1 MQTPQF
7 VNAVVAG
14 PCRLFLRG
22 EFTVTIDFGAPVQLS
37 GEHTLEVTQQ
47 ANVRIDGQIIAYFTG
62 QGAFVAEKPYPVRV
76 VTNGPACVNMTSPTD
91 FHVDG
96 KGVLYAEGV
105 NLRLDDAQAAIAVD
119 CPFVH
124 GHDKSTLV
132 AIGCGRVEAHNDST
146 LAAFGA
152 ESLLVVE
159 RSTLGARD
167 CREVFLDQGSGE
179 DGADVP
185 TVNHLVRCGT
195 PQMVEFDPVAW
206 TEGLGYHGTFVP
218 VAGEPGVEHIAVDA
232 VEPEAATPDGGATQ
246 GDEPPP
252 VVDRTS
258 VA

>member
-14 PCRLFLRG
+14 ACRLVLRG
-22 EFTVTIDFGAPVQLS
+22 EATVTPDFGQPVQLS

-47 ANVRIDGQIIAYFTG
+47 ANVRIDGQLIAYFAG
-62 QGAFVAEKPYPVRV
+62 AGAFVVEKPHPVRV

-91 FHVDG
+91 FHVGG

-105 NLRLDDAQAAIAVD
+105 ALRLDDAQAAIAVD

-124 GHDKSTLV
+124 AHDESKLV
-132 AIGCGRVEAHNDST
+132 AVGCGRVEAHNDAS

-152 ESLLVVE
+152 ESLLIVE
-159 RSTLGARD
+159 RSTLAARD
-167 CREVFLDQGSGE
+167 CREVFMDQGSGE

-185 TVNHLVRCGT
+185 TVNHLVNCGT
-195 PQMVEFDPVAW
+195 PQMVTFDPVAW
-206 TEGLGYHGTFVP
+206 TEDLGYHGTYVP
-218 VAGEPGVEHIAVDA
+218 VEGEPGTEHIAADPA
-232 VEPEAATPDGGATQ
+232 ESDGGAAEQLEAVTE
-246 GDEPPP
+246 EPPP